1 MSVTVEK
8 LEKSMAKLKITV
20 SAEQL
25 EKAIQKAY
33 DKNKSK
39 IQIPGFRKGKAPRK
53 MIEQM
58 YGKGVFYE
66 DAANELIEEEYPK
79 AIEECGEDVVSSPKI
94 DVEQLEAG
102 KDFIFTAEVALKP
115 PVKLGKYKG
124 VEAPKMDIDVT
135 DADVDAEI
143 DKQRNTNA
151 RTVEVTDRAVK
162 DGDIVTLDFEGFVD
176 GKAFQGGKGTDY
188 PLTIGSGAFIPGF
201 EEQLVGFEI
210 GKEGDVN
217 VTFPEDYQ
225 ADELAG
231 KAATFKCTI
240 KAIKAKEL
248 PELNDE
254 FASDVSDFDTL
265 AEYKEDVK
273 NKLVE
278 RKTNEEKAKR
288 EDLVVKAVIE
298 DSDMELPEAM
308 VETQARQI
316 VNDFAQRLQMQGMSM
331 DQYLQYTGNTVDK
344 MLEQVKPQAVE
355 RIQARLVLEAV
366 AEKEKITV
374 SDEEFEEEL
383 KKMAEQYRMELSK
396 LKELMS
402 ESEQK
407 TMRSDLAV
415 QKAADFL
422 VENVKEVAAKKTA
435 AKKTATKKAD
445 EAEEKPAKKTAAKKT
460 TTKKADAEEKPAKK
474 TAAKKTT
481 TKKADAEEK
490 PKKTTARKKKTEE

>member
-25 EKAIQKAY
+25 EKAIQNAY
-33 DKNKSK
+33 QKNKGK

-66 DAANELIEEEYPK
+66 DAANELIEAEYPK
-79 AIEECGEDVVSSPKI
+79 AVEECGEDVVSSPKI

-102 KDFIFTAEVALKP
+102 SDFIFTAEVALKP

-135 DADVDAEI
+135 DEDVDAEI

-151 RTVEVTDRAVK
+151 RTVDVTDRAVQV
-162 DGDIVTLDFEGFVD
+162 DDIVTLDFEGFVD
-176 GKAFQGGKGTDY
+176 GVAFQGGKGTDY

-201 EEQLVGFEI
+201 EDQLVGFEI
-210 GKEGDVN
+210 GKEGEVN
-217 VTFPEDYQ
+217 VKFPEDYQ
-225 ADELAG
+225 AEDLAG
-231 KAATFKCTI
+231 KDATFKCTV

-273 NKLVE
+273 KKLE
-278 RKTNEEKAKR
+278 EKKAADEKAKR
-288 EDLVVKAVIE
+288 EDAVVRAVIE
-298 DSDMELPEAM
+298 DSEMELPEAM
-308 VETQARQI
+308 IETQQRQM
-316 VNDFAQRLQMQGMSM
+316 VNEFAQRLQMQGMNM
-331 DQYLQYTGNTVDK
+331 DQYLQYTGGSVDQ
-344 MLEQVKPQAVE
+344 MLAQVKPQAIE
-355 RIQARLVLEAV
+355 RIKSRLVLEAV
-366 AEKEKITV
+366 AEAEKIEV
-374 SDEEFEEEL
+374 SDADVDAEIES
-383 KKMAEQYRMELSK
+383 MAHQYRMEVEK
-396 LKELMS
+396 LKEMMS
-402 ESEQK
+402 DAEKKQLK
-407 TMRSDLAV
+407 SDLAV

-422 VENVKEVAAKKTA
+422 VENVKEGAKKAAKKT
-435 AKKTATKKAD
+435 TTKKAAAAD
-445 EAEEKPAKKTAAKKT
+445 GEEKPKKTAAKKT
-460 TTKKADAEEKPAKK
+460 TTKKAAAE
-474 TAAKKTT
+474 
-481 TKKADAEEK
+481 DGEEK
-490 PKKTTARKKKTEE
+490 PKRTTRKKKTEEEA

>member
-8 LEKSMAKLKITV
+8 LEKSMAKLKIEV

-33 DKNKSK
+33 EKNKNK
-39 IQIPGFRKGKAPRK
+39 IQLPGFRKGKAPRK

-79 AIEECGEDVVSSPKI
+79 AVEECGEEVVSSPKI

-124 VEAPKMDIDVT
+124 VEAPKMDVDVT
-135 DADVDAEI
+135 DEEVDAEI

-151 RTVEVTDRAVK
+151 RTIEVTDRAVK

-176 GKAFQGGKGTDY
+176 GKAFEGGKGTDY

-217 VTFPEDYQ
+217 VTFPEEYQ
-225 ADELAG
+225 AEDLAG
-231 KAATFKCTI
+231 KAATFKCTV

-278 RKTNEEKAKR
+278 KKTNEEKAKR
-288 EDLVVKAVIE
+288 EDLVVKAVID
-298 DSDMELPEAM
+298 DSEMELPEAM

-316 VNDFAQRLQMQGMSM
+316 VNDFAQRLQMQGMNM

-366 AEKEKITV
+366 VEAENITV
-374 SDEEFEEEL
+374 SDEDFEEEL
-383 KKMAEQYRMELSK
+383 KKMAEQYKMELDK

-402 ESEQK
+402 EAEQK
-407 TMRSDLAV
+407 TMRSDMAV

-422 VENVKEVAAKKTA
+422 VENVKEVAAKKAA
-435 AKKTATKKAD
+435 AKKTTKKAAD
-445 EAEEKPAKKTAAKKT
+445 EDAEEKTAKKTAAKKT
-460 TTKKADAEEKPAKK
+460 TTKKATAKK
-474 TAAKKTT
+474 TDE
-481 TKKADAEEK
+481 ADEEEK
-490 PKKTTARKKKTEE
+490 PKKATRKKKSEEEA

>member
-8 LEKSMAKLKITV
+8 LEKSMAKLKIEV

-33 DKNKSK
+33 EKNKNK

-53 MIEQM
+53 LIEQM

-79 AIEECGEDVVSSPKI
+79 AVEECGEEVVSSPKI

-124 VEAPKMDIDVT
+124 VEAEKMDLEVSDS
-135 DADVDAEI
+135 DVDAEI

-176 GKAFQGGKGTDY
+176 GVAFEGGKGTDY

-225 ADELAG
+225 ADNLAG
-231 KAATFKCTI
+231 KAATFKCTV

-273 NKLVE
+273 KKLVE

-288 EDLVVKAVIE
+288 EDAVVKVVIE
-298 DSDMELPEAM
+298 DSEMELPEAM

-344 MLEQVKPQAVE
+344 MIEQVKPQAIE
-355 RIQARLVLEAV
+355 RIQARLVLEEV
-366 AEKEKITV
+366 AKAENITV
-374 SDEEFEEEL
+374 SDEDFEEEL
-383 KKMAEQYRMELSK
+383 KKMAEQYKMELDK

-422 VENVKEVAAKKTA
+422 VENVKEVAKK
-435 AKKTATKKAD
+435 KATKKAD
-445 EAEEKPAKKTAAKKT
+445 
-460 TTKKADAEEKPAKK
+460 DAEEKPAKK

-481 TKKADAEEK
+481 KKADDAEEKPKKTATKKAAKKDDDAEEK
-490 PKKTTARKKKTEE
+490 PKKTTRKKKTEEEA

>member
-8 LEKSMAKLKITV
+8 LEKSMAKLKIEV

-33 DKNKSK
+33 DKNKNK

-79 AIEECGEDVVSSPKI
+79 AVEECGEEVVSSPKI

-124 VEAPKMDIDVT
+124 VEAEKMDLEVSDS
-135 DADVDAEI
+135 DVDAEI

-151 RTVEVTDRAVK
+151 RTIEVTDRAVK

-176 GKAFQGGKGTDY
+176 GVAFEGGKGTDY

-225 ADELAG
+225 ADNLAG
-231 KAATFKCTI
+231 KAATFKCTV

-273 NKLVE
+273 KKLVE

-288 EDLVVKAVIE
+288 EDAVVKAVIE
-298 DSDMELPEAM
+298 DSEMELPEAM

-344 MLEQVKPQAVE
+344 MIEQVKPQAIE
-355 RIQARLVLEAV
+355 RIQARLVLEEV
-366 AEKEKITV
+366 AKAENITV
-374 SDEEFEEEL
+374 SDEDFEEEL
-383 KKMAEQYRMELSK
+383 KKMAEQYKMELDK

-422 VENVKEVAAKKTA
+422 VENVKEVAKKKT
-435 AKKTATKKAD
+435 TKKAD
-445 EAEEKPAKKTAAKKT
+445 
-460 TTKKADAEEKPAKK
+460 DAEEKPAKK

-481 TKKADAEEK
+481 KKADDAEEKPKKTATKKAAKKDDDAEEK
-490 PKKTTARKKKTEE
+490 PKKTTRKKKTEEEA

>member
-1 MSVTVEK
+1 MFRRKQGNMSVTVEK

-25 EKAIQKAY
+25 EKAIQNAY
-33 DKNKSK
+33 NKNKGK

-58 YGKGVFYE
+58 YGKEVFYE
-66 DAANELIEEEYPK
+66 DAANELIEAEYPG
-79 AIEECGEDVVSSPKI
+79 AVSECGEDVVSSPKI

-124 VEAPKMDIDVT
+124 VEVPKMDIDVT
-135 DADVDAEI
+135 DEDVDAEI

-151 RTVEVTDRAVK
+151 RTIEVTDRAVAMN
-162 DGDIVTLDFEGFVD
+162 DIVTLDFEGFVD
-176 GKAFQGGKGTDY
+176 GVAFQGGKGTDY

-225 ADELAG
+225 AEDLAG
-231 KAATFKCTI
+231 KAATFKCTV

-254 FASDVSDFDTL
+254 FASDVSEFDTL
-265 AEYKEDVK
+265 KEYKEDVK
-273 NKLVE
+273 KKLVE
-278 RKTNEEKAKR
+278 KKTNEEKAKR
-288 EDLVVKAVIE
+288 EDAVVKAVIE
-298 DSDMELPEAM
+298 DSEMELPEAM
-308 VETQARQI
+308 IDTQARQI
-316 VNDFAQRLQMQGMSM
+316 VNDFAQRLQMQGMNM

-344 MLEQVKPQAVE
+344 MLEQVRPQAVE

-366 AEKEKITV
+366 AKEENITV
-374 SDEEFEEEL
+374 SDEDFEAEL
-383 KKMAEQYRMELSK
+383 KKMAEQYKMELDK
-396 LKELMS
+396 LKELMP
-402 ESEQK
+402 ESELK
-407 TMRSDLAV
+407 TMREDMAV

-422 VENVKEVAAKKTA
+422 VENVKEGAAKKA
-435 AKKTATKKAD
+435 AKKATKKAD
-445 EAEEKPAKKTAAKKT
+445 D
-460 TTKKADAEEKPAKK
+460 ADAEEKPAKK
-474 TAAKKTT
+474 TTAKKTT
-481 TKKADAEEK
+481 KKAAEADGEEK
-490 PKKTTARKKKTEE
+490 PKRAPRKKKTEEEA

>member
-8 LEKSMAKLKITV
+8 LEKSMAKLKIEV

-33 DKNKSK
+33 DKNKNK

-79 AIEECGEDVVSSPKI
+79 AVEECGEEVVSSPKI

-102 KDFIFTAEVALKP
+102 KTFIFTAEVALKP

-124 VEAPKMDIDVT
+124 VEAEKMDLEVSDE
-135 DADVDAEI
+135 DVDAEI

-151 RTVEVTDRAVK
+151 RTIEVTDRAVK

-176 GKAFQGGKGTDY
+176 GVAFEGGKGTDY

-225 ADELAG
+225 ADNLAG
-231 KAATFKCTI
+231 KAATFKCTV

-273 NKLVE
+273 KKLVE

-288 EDLVVKAVIE
+288 EDAVVKAVIE
-298 DSDMELPEAM
+298 DSEMELPEAM

-344 MLEQVKPQAVE
+344 MIEQVKPQAIE
-355 RIQARLVLEAV
+355 RIQARLVLEEV
-366 AEKEKITV
+366 AKAENITV
-374 SDEEFEEEL
+374 SDEDFEEEL
-383 KKMAEQYRMELSK
+383 KKMAEQYKMELDK

-407 TMRSDLAV
+407 TMRNDLAV

-422 VENVKEVAAKKTA
+422 VENVKEVAKKKA
-435 AKKTATKKAD
+435 AKKAD
-445 EAEEKPAKKTAAKKT
+445 
-460 TTKKADAEEKPAKK
+460 DAEEKPAKK

-481 TKKADAEEK
+481 KKADDAEEKPKKTATKKAAKKDDDAEEK
-490 PKKTTARKKKTEE
+490 PKKTTRKKKTEEEA

>member
-8 LEKSMAKLKITV
+8 LEKSMAKLKIEV

-33 DKNKSK
+33 EKNKNK

-53 MIEQM
+53 LIEQM

-79 AIEECGEDVVSSPKI
+79 AVEECGEEVVSSPKI

-102 KDFIFTAEVALKP
+102 KAFIFTAEVALKP

-124 VEAPKMDIDVT
+124 VEAEKMDLEVSDS
-135 DADVDAEI
+135 DVDAEI

-151 RTVEVTDRAVK
+151 RTIEVTDRAVK

-176 GKAFQGGKGTDY
+176 GVAFEGGKGTDY

-225 ADELAG
+225 ADNLAG
-231 KAATFKCTI
+231 KAATFKCTV

-273 NKLVE
+273 KKLVE

-288 EDLVVKAVIE
+288 EDAVVKAVIE
-298 DSDMELPEAM
+298 DSEMELPEAM

-344 MLEQVKPQAVE
+344 MIEQVKPQAIE
-355 RIQARLVLEAV
+355 RIQARLVLEEV
-366 AEKEKITV
+366 AKAENITV
-374 SDEEFEEEL
+374 SDEDFEEEL
-383 KKMAEQYRMELSK
+383 KKMAEQYKMELDK

-422 VENVKEVAAKKTA
+422 VENVKEVAKK
-435 AKKTATKKAD
+435 KATKKAD
-445 EAEEKPAKKTAAKKT
+445 
-460 TTKKADAEEKPAKK
+460 DAEEKPAKK

-481 TKKADAEEK
+481 KKADDAEEKPKKTATKKAAKKDDDAEEK
-490 PKKTTARKKKTEE
+490 PKKTTRKKKTEEEA

>member
-8 LEKSMAKLKITV
+8 LEKSMAKLKIEV

-33 DKNKSK
+33 EKNKNK
-39 IQIPGFRKGKAPRK
+39 IQLPGFRKGKAPRK

-79 AIEECGEDVVSSPKI
+79 AVEECGEDVVSSPKI

-102 KDFIFTAEVALKP
+102 KDFVFTAEVALKP

-124 VEAPKMDIDVT
+124 VEVEKMDIDVT
-135 DADVDAEI
+135 DKDVDAEI
-143 DKQRNTNA
+143 DKQRSTNA
-151 RTVEVTDRAVK
+151 RTIEVTDRAVQK
-162 DGDIVTLDFEGFVD
+162 DDIVTLDFEGFVD
-176 GKAFQGGKGTDY
+176 GVAFQGGKGTDY
-188 PLTIGSGAFIPGF
+188 PLTIGSGSFIPGF
-201 EEQLVGFEI
+201 EDQLIGFEI

-217 VTFPEDYQ
+217 VTFPKDYQ
-225 ADELAG
+225 AEELAG
-231 KAATFKCTI
+231 KDATFKCTI

-278 RKTNEEKAKR
+278 KKTNEEKAKR
-288 EDLVVKAVIE
+288 EDAVVRAVVE
-298 DSDMELPEAM
+298 DSEMELPEAM

-316 VNDFAQRLQMQGMSM
+316 FNDFAQRLQMQGMNM

-344 MLEQVKPQAVE
+344 MLEQVKPQAIE
-355 RIQARLVLEAV
+355 RIKSRLVLEAV
-366 AEKEKITV
+366 AAKEKIEVT
-374 SDEEFEEEL
+374 EEDFEKEL
-383 KKMAEQYRMELSK
+383 EKMASQYRMELDK

-402 ESEQK
+402 DAEK
-407 TMRSDLAV
+407 KMMKSDLAV

-422 VENVKEVAAKKTA
+422 VENVKESAKK
-435 AKKTATKKAD
+435 ATKKAAAKKD
-445 EAEEKPAKKTAAKKT
+445 DAAKEEKPAKKTAAKKT
-460 TTKKADAEEKPAKK
+460 TTTK
-474 TAAKKTT
+474 TTTKKTT
-481 TKKADAEEK
+481 TKTAKTTEAAEAEEK
-490 PKKTTARKKKTEE
+490 PKKTTRKKKTEEA

>member
-8 LEKSMAKLKITV
+8 LEKSMAKLKIEV

-33 DKNKSK
+33 EKNKNK

-53 MIEQM
+53 LIEQM

-79 AIEECGEDVVSSPKI
+79 AVEECGEEVVSSPKI

-124 VEAPKMDIDVT
+124 VEAEKMDLEVSDS
-135 DADVDAEI
+135 DVDAEI

-151 RTVEVTDRAVK
+151 RTIEVTDRAVK

-176 GKAFQGGKGTDY
+176 GVAFEGGKGTDY

-225 ADELAG
+225 ADNLAG
-231 KAATFKCTI
+231 KAATFKCTV

-273 NKLVE
+273 KKLVE

-288 EDLVVKAVIE
+288 EDAVVKAVIE
-298 DSDMELPEAM
+298 DSEMELPEAM

-344 MLEQVKPQAVE
+344 MIEQVKPQAIE
-355 RIQARLVLEAV
+355 RIQARLVLEEV
-366 AEKEKITV
+366 AKAENITV
-374 SDEEFEEEL
+374 SDEDFEEEL
-383 KKMAEQYRMELSK
+383 KKMAEQYKMELDK

-422 VENVKEVAAKKTA
+422 VENVKEVAKK
-435 AKKTATKKAD
+435 KATKKAD
-445 EAEEKPAKKTAAKKT
+445 
-460 TTKKADAEEKPAKK
+460 DAEEKPAKK

-481 TKKADAEEK
+481 KKADDAEEKPKKTATKKAAKKDDDAEEK
-490 PKKTTARKKKTEE
+490 PKKTTRKKKTEEEA

>member
-8 LEKSMAKLKITV
+8 LEKSMAKLKIEV

-33 DKNKSK
+33 DKNKNK
-39 IQIPGFRKGKAPRK
+39 IQLPGFRKGKAPRK

-79 AIEECGEDVVSSPKI
+79 AVEECGEEIVSSPKI

-124 VEAPKMDIDVT
+124 VEAEKMDLEVS

-143 DKQRNTNA
+143 EKQRNTNA

-176 GKAFQGGKGTDY
+176 GVAFEGGKGTDY

-225 ADELAG
+225 AENLAG
-231 KAATFKCTI
+231 KAATFKCTV

-288 EDLVVKAVIE
+288 EDAVVKAVIE
-298 DSDMELPEAM
+298 DSEMELPEAM

-344 MLEQVKPQAVE
+344 MIEQVKPQAIE
-355 RIQARLVLEAV
+355 RIQARLVLEEV
-366 AEKEKITV
+366 AKAENITV
-374 SDEEFEEEL
+374 SDEDFEEEL
-383 KKMAEQYRMELSK
+383 KKMAEQYKMELDK

-422 VENVKEVAAKKTA
+422 VENVKEVAKKKA
-435 AKKTATKKAD
+435 AKKAD
-445 EAEEKPAKKTAAKKT
+445 
-460 TTKKADAEEKPAKK
+460 DAEEKPAKK

-481 TKKADAEEK
+481 KKADDAEEKPKKTATKKAAKKDDDAEEK
-490 PKKTTARKKKTEE
+490 PKKTTRKKKTEEEA

>member
-8 LEKSMAKLKITV
+8 LEKSMAKLKIEV
-20 SAEQL
+20 SADQL

-33 DKNKSK
+33 EKNKNK
-39 IQIPGFRKGKAPRK
+39 IQLPGFRKGKAPRK

-79 AIEECGEDVVSSPKI
+79 AVEECGEDVVSSPKI

-124 VEAPKMDIDVT
+124 VEVEKMDIDVT

-151 RTVEVTDRAVK
+151 RTVEVTDRAVQK
-162 DGDIVTLDFEGFVD
+162 DDIVTLDFEGFVD
-176 GKAFQGGKGTDY
+176 GVAFQGGKGTDY
-188 PLTIGSGAFIPGF
+188 PLTIGSGSFIPGF
-201 EEQLVGFEI
+201 EDQLIGFEI

-217 VTFPEDYQ
+217 VTFPKDYQ
-225 ADELAG
+225 AEDLAG
-231 KAATFKCTI
+231 KDATFKCTI

-278 RKTNEEKAKR
+278 KKTGEEKAKR
-288 EDLVVKAVIE
+288 EDAVVRAVVE
-298 DSDMELPEAM
+298 DSEMELPEAM
-308 VETQARQI
+308 VETQSRQI
-316 VNDFAQRLQMQGMSM
+316 VNDFAQRLQMQGMNM

-344 MLEQVKPQAVE
+344 MLEQVKPQAIE
-355 RIQARLVLEAV
+355 RIKSRLVLEAV
-366 AEKEKITV
+366 AAKEKIEVT
-374 SDEEFEEEL
+374 EEDFEKEL
-383 KKMAEQYRMELSK
+383 EKMATQYRMELDK

-402 ESEQK
+402 DAEK
-407 TMRSDLAV
+407 KMMKSDLAV

-422 VENVKEVAAKKTA
+422 VENVKESAKK
-435 AKKTATKKAD
+435 ATKKAAAKKD
-445 EAEEKPAKKTAAKKT
+445 DAAKEEKPAKKTAAKKT
-460 TTKKADAEEKPAKK
+460 TKTK
-474 TAAKKTT
+474 TATKKTT
-481 TKKADAEEK
+481 TKTAKTTEAAEAEEK
-490 PKKTTARKKKTEE
+490 PKKTTRKKKTEEA

>member
-25 EKAIQKAY
+25 EKAIQNAY
-33 DKNKSK
+33 NKNKGK

-58 YGKGVFYE
+58 YGKEVFYE
-66 DAANELIEEEYPK
+66 DAANELIEAEYPG
-79 AIEECGEDVVSSPKI
+79 AVNECGEDVVSSPKI

-124 VEAPKMDIDVT
+124 VEVPKMDVDVT
-135 DADVDAEI
+135 DEEVDAEI

-151 RTVEVTDRAVK
+151 RTIEVTDRAVAMN
-162 DGDIVTLDFEGFVD
+162 DIVTLDFEGFVD

-225 ADELAG
+225 AEDLAG
-231 KAATFKCTI
+231 KAATFKCTV

-254 FASDVSDFDTL
+254 FASDVSEFDTL
-265 AEYKEDVK
+265 KEYKEDVK
-273 NKLVE
+273 KKLVE
-278 RKTNEEKAKR
+278 KKTNEEKAKR
-288 EDLVVKAVIE
+288 EDTVVKAVID
-298 DSDMELPEAM
+298 DSEMELPEAM
-308 VETQARQI
+308 IDTQARQI
-316 VNDFAQRLQMQGMSM
+316 VNDFAQRLQMQGMNM

-344 MLEQVKPQAVE
+344 MLEQVRPQAVE

-366 AEKEKITV
+366 AKEENITV
-374 SDEEFEEEL
+374 SDEDFEAEL
-383 KKMAEQYRMELSK
+383 KKMAEQYKMELDK
-396 LKELMS
+396 LKELMP
-402 ESEQK
+402 ESELK
-407 TMRSDLAV
+407 TMREDMAV

-422 VENVKEVAAKKTA
+422 VENVKEGAKKAAKK
-435 AKKTATKKAD
+435 ATKKAD
-445 EAEEKPAKKTAAKKT
+445 E
-460 TTKKADAEEKPAKK
+460 ADAEEKPAKK

-481 TKKADAEEK
+481 KKAAEGDAEEK
-490 PKKTTARKKKTEE
+490 PKRAPRKKKTEEEA